1 MSSYKKNINEY
12 KNYLQLEI
20 GLTKNTVEAYI
31 ADISKFISYIEK
43 NKISETNF
51 LDYNKELKNIGIAA
65 TTRIRYQSSIISFL
79 KWLIQEK
86 NAKYDIDKYKFTI
99 KKESTLPDVLS
110 TNEIMH
116 MMASFDRDTLM
127 GIRNSLVIEALY
139 STGCR
144 VSELCDLK
152 ISDIDFHEKTIKLL
166 GKGRKARIVPLGTHL
181 ETKIEKYLNIR
192 GEHNIKSSYLILSKS
207 NKKIERTAIGRIIK
221 KSLLSTSIE
230 TNVHPHTL
238 RHSSATHMLEGG
250 CGIRF
255 VQQFLGHSS
264 ISTTQIYTKIS
275 QQHLHEVFKEA
286 HPRS

>member
-12 KNYLQLEI
+12 KKYLQFEI
-20 GLTKNTVEAYI
+20 GLAKNTVDAYI
-31 ADISKFISYIEK
+31 ADIKKFLSYIDK
-43 NKISETNF
+43 NKISESNF
-51 LDYNKELKNIGIAA
+51 LEYNKELKNIGIAA

-79 KWLIQEK
+79 KWLIKEK
-86 NAKYDIDKYKFTI
+86 NETYEIDKYKFTI
-99 KKESTLPDVLS
+99 KKEGTLPDVLS
-110 TNEIMH
+110 TNEIMN
-116 MMASFDRDTLM
+116 MMDSFDRGTLM

-144 VSELCDLK
+144 VSELCNIK
-152 ISDIDFHEKTIKLL
+152 ISDIDVHEKTIKLL

-192 GEHNIKSSYLILSKS
+192 EDHNIKSTYLILSKS
-207 NKKIERTAIGRIIK
+207 NKKIERTAIYRIIK
-221 KSLLSTSIE
+221 KSLLSTSIKSSI
-230 TNVHPHTL
+230 HPHTL

-250 CGIRF
+250 CDIRF

-275 QQHLHEVFKEA
+275 QQHLHEVFNEA